1 MKKALSIAFTLYAGA
16 AFAHPSFLPHEH
28 PHDWS
33 VLPGADMIMVAAFA
47 LGVSAAVLA
56 YVKR

>member
-16 AFAHPSFLPHEH
+16 ASAHPSFLPHEH

-33 VLPGADMIMVAAFA
+33 VLPGADMIMVAALA